1 MFYDWN
7 IWNAHAFF
15 TPTVPNGEPN
25 TFYIDK
31 NTGKI
36 SLTEFLDFETIQQ
49 YIIVV
54 KVTDSSGNFVS
65 KNKSYAPRKYFVIG
79 VFDSIFFFTIED
91 FFYSV

>member
-1 MFYDWN
+1 MIEIFET
-7 IWNAHAFF
+7 HMHFF

-65 KNKSYAPRKYFVIG
+65 KNKSYAHRKYFVIG

-91 FFYSV
+91 FFYNV